1 MLDDANVSRPV
12 RREAGGK
19 GSSRYLT
26 ISLPYPAP
34 DPFHHHCYLIT
45 PWEAGEATA
54 TVGVARTGLS
64 AGASQ
69 IGLQAAS
76 SPASMSMTGIVL
88 GERFIAVVP

>member
-1 MLDDANVSRPV
+1 MGQVAR
-12 RREAGGK
+12 A
-19 GSSRYLT
+19 
-26 ISLPYPAP
+26 AP

-88 GERFIAVVP
+88 GERFIAVVPYMKCGLLIRAAAVAGLPRPC